1 MSLKSIKKAFRE
13 FIEHNRQTGS
23 TTIAIESALKHNAY
37 FIVINHMQKQLYNK
51 KYPHLKIYTIYELES
66 GRFVGN
72 DKCPIIID
80 PSVVF
85 QLCSEFDDK
94 PEPSKEII
102 TNQPL
107 NNQVNVKLSDDQL
120 NSVKELNNE
129 IFEGTASLSNIVRL
143 LIVKGLKYY
152 KEII

>member
-1 MSLKSIKKAFRE
+1 MSLKPITRTLRD

-23 TTIAIESALKHNAY
+23 TTIAIESALKHGAY
-37 FIVINHMQKQLYNK
+37 YIVTNYSQKQLYNK
-51 KYPHLKIYTIYELES
+51 KHPHLKIFTVTELES
-66 GRFVGN
+66 ERFVGY
-72 DKCPIIID
+72 DKCPVIID
-80 PSVVF
+80 PSVIY
-85 QLCSEFDDK
+85 QLCCGLEYTAKHPVD
-94 PEPSKEII
+94 I
-102 TNQPL
+102 TINQPL